1 MTPAGTE
8 LYGIPRMLKFIS
20 LQQRPHI
27 RGRSLLCVGAKILI
41 TFVDQFK
48 IHISCHN
55 HESWMRWIVAL
66 TKPSLEGPCV
76 RQE

>member
-20 LQQRPHI
+20 LQQRPRI

-48 IHISCHN
+48 ISPVTT
-55 HESWMRWIVAL
+55 M
-66 TKPSLEGPCV
+66 SLGCDGLSP
-76 RQE
+76 